1 MMYSTSCIFLKE
13 HIWGIILRGGTAM
26 DKELDNNKLDADKI
40 EKVAMMLERAKFGE
54 YVDMMSSPKKL
65 IRRNFIA
72 GLSRGFGMA
81 IGFTVLGAIAL
92 YFLQRLV
99 MLNLPFFGN
108 FIAEIVKIVQD
119 RL

>member
-1 MMYSTSCIFLKE
+1 MS
-13 HIWGIILRGGTAM
+13 
-26 DKELDNNKLDADKI
+26 KELHKKNESNTDRI
-40 EKVAMMLERAKFGE
+40 EQIAMMLEKAKLGE
-54 YVDMMSSPKKL
+54 YVDMMSSPRKL

-81 IGFTVLGAIAL
+81 IGFTLLGAIAL
-92 YFLQRLV
+92 YFLQKLV

>member
-1 MMYSTSCIFLKE
+1 MGKDL
-13 HIWGIILRGGTAM
+13 H
-26 DKELDNNKLDADKI
+26 NKDEQSADRVEQI
-40 EKVAMMLERAKFGE
+40 AMMLEKAKLGE

-92 YFLQRLV
+92 YILQKLV
-99 MLNLPFFGN
+99 LLNLPFFGN